1 MDSAG
6 CNGDGVTGLNDD
18 AKGLRADDTP
28 NPIVGADGTEVLGDP
43 EEVTPNWKVFVLGCF
58 ANTDC
63 DPALVVT

>member
-28 NPIVGADGTEVLGDP
+28 NPIAGADGAEVLGDP
-43 EEVTPNWKVFVLGCF
+43 EGVTPNWRVFALGCL
-58 ANTDC
+58 ANTDR
-63 DPALVVT
+63 DPVPVVA